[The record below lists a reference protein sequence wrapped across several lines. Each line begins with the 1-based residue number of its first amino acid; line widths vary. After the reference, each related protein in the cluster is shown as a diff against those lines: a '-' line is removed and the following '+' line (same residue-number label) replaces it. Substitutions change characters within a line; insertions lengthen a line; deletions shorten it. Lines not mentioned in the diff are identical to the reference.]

1 MININ
6 FRCDKY
12 GDHTA
17 HIDDLVDVQVKRFE
31 QDEEFEAANFVD
43 ECTVYPEVFS
53 DVDTL
58 GILKKK
64 QDLDIQ
70 AFQKVLFGE
79 EED

>member
-70 AFQKVLFGE
+70 AFQKDLFGE